1 MLSAVKGVYLEEK
14 TAGPS
19 HEHLSEWFYA
29 KTHREGRGDI
39 QWNEWKRLGTRRL
52 PVYNLTPT
60 SPQTGRTLSHQHC
73 FATPG

>member
-29 KTHREGRGDI
+29 KIHREGRENI
-39 QWNEWKRLGTRRL
+39 Q
-52 PVYNLTPT
+52 
-60 SPQTGRTLSHQHC
+60 
-73 FATPG
+73 